1 MSGGHGARGA
11 TGRAVLAVLVL
22 LLVSVGAGALWIG
35 LSRPPEWLVTEQ
47 GIVLT
52 EEASGLQVGVELLF
66 VAIGAALSLVWAVV
80 VGFVLRRL
88 GWVLAP
94 IVVAGTLLASVVT
107 WRVGLWLGP
116 GDPAATTDPQIG
128 DLIPAQPTVDALASF
143 LVWPIAGLLGLLLIT
158 WATGR
163 RSRVSVPA
171 DPASLR

>member
-1 MSGGHGARGA
+1 M
-11 TGRAVLAVLVL
+11 LAVVGL
-22 LLVSVGAGALWIG
+22 LLLSVGAGALWIG

-66 VAIGAALSLVWAVV
+66 VAVGAVLSLLWAVV

-88 GWVLAP
+88 GWVLVP
-94 IVVAGTLLASVVT
+94 VVTASTLLASVVT

-116 GDPAATTDPQIG
+116 GDPAETTDPQVG
-128 DLIPAQPTVDALASF
+128 DLIPAQPAVDALASF

-163 RSRVSVPA
+163 RPRVSAPA
-171 DPASLR
+171 DPASLP